1 MKPPLRAAPAVAIV
15 LGAAAGIA
23 SVSAHHSITMF
34 DFSRSLTVDGTL
46 RELRWV
52 NPHVSLLIFG
62 TTQANGEPTDWL
74 LETTSPGVLARLGW
88 SRTSLKPGDR
98 VRAQIYPLR
107 DPEQHGGT
115 LGTVTSLE
123 TGKTF
128 GTDNREQESPTAND
142 RLGR

>member
-1 MKPPLRAAPAVAIV
+1 MKHPLRAALAIAVV
-15 LGAAAGIA
+15 LGAAAGIQ
-23 SVSAHHSITMF
+23 SVSAHHSTTMF
-34 DFSRSLTVDGTL
+34 DYSQSLTVEGIVK
-46 RELRWV
+46 ELRWV

-115 LGTVTSLE
+115 LGTVTSLA

-128 GTDNREQESPTAND
+128 GTYNLEQEKPN
-142 RLGR
+142 LE

>member
-1 MKPPLRAAPAVAIV
+1 MKLPPRAASALAIG
-15 LGAAAGIA
+15 LGTAAGVA
-23 SVSAHHSITMF
+23 SVSAHHSVAMF
-34 DFSRSLTVDGTL
+34 DFSRSLTIDGTL
-46 RELRWV
+46 KELRWV

-62 TTQANGEPTDWL
+62 ITQANGEPTDWL

-115 LGTVTSLE
+115 LGTVTSLA

-128 GTDNREQESPTAND
+128 GTYNLEQEKPN
-142 RLGR
+142 LE